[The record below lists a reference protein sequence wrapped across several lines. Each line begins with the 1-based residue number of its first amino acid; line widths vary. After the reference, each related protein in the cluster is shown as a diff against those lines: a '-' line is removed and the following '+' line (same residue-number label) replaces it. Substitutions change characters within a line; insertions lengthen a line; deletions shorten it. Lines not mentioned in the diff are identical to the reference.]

1 MLHEIL
7 LALSGQPSPLLDP
20 EADHVGS
27 ATSFPLLSPP
37 EKALLASLARLSRLH
52 TLLRTHTSR
61 ISSSHPSTVCRA
73 VSAAIATEH
82 LGGFQKRI
90 LEVEKAIL
98 LKDSGYVGGY
108 GIVPLS
114 TIVGEFAPW
123 TRRLEWLWGVARFMQ
138 PEEVEDG
145 ATGACSGA
153 AIIDNLRRESQ
164 TGHQDLEQMALFL
177 VKSAETAWMRQLSMW
192 LLYGNVPTF
201 GRDDFFVQPSIPRDE
216 EGDGDSPPGT
226 VGFVMHVNLLPKLVS
241 PATASSILFIGNSL
255 NHLRGRRN
263 GSTSSSYRSSMGE
276 VTLQSDHISHL
287 SSLESPISTSS
298 LSNAVTAIR
307 LSLSQTSLS
316 KLLPLP
322 KILEVL
328 SLLHDFLLLGRGE
341 FAMALIS
348 HADLQVQKKYSMPGA
363 SGSGKTGD
371 LDGLVVKEGEV
382 MAALSQTWVE
392 LYSLQNEEDPVDEQL
407 DLAREL
413 LHLSISNKKGSR
425 AMTPSR
431 DLGTASLI
439 ADISNVSFDDLLFPV
454 PTTFSLRV
462 PPPIDLFLATSDI
475 AVYSRIHAYLL
486 GIRRAQIR
494 LNNLWKHTSLRRS
507 YPSPWGPP
515 RSNTRGGQNRLQ
527 TQRRREK
534 ARTIQM
540 RPIWAIMSAS
550 VFILS
555 EIASYFQGEVVNG
568 CWQHFRRWL
577 EGSPAGPMPMS
588 HSRPGTASS
597 SQHVDTSTLSG
608 AGAILGTSQYSTQS
622 KGQRHDPE
630 TLTVAHR
637 RYLSILAQSVFL
649 TEVPFVRSLRSLL
662 TTIDHLIS
670 LVSRLEI
677 VQRNLDLE
685 ADEGVVDN
693 LADYGHEEMEIW
705 HDLREARDDVD
716 ACTQDVVSR
725 LRDIDDSRSGEG
737 RRGFELP
744 TDHNELLDITD
755 QSDQNNIY
763 TPRRAAGVDRL
774 LMKLDFV
781 SLNDGTHFQHSISNP
796 QDGV

>member
-20 EADHVGS
+20 EADHLGS
-27 ATSFPLLSPP
+27 AAGSFPLLSPP

-52 TLLRTHTSR
+52 TLLRTHTSK

-73 VSAAIATEH
+73 VSAAISTEH

-138 PEEVEDG
+138 PEEVENE

-153 AIIDNLRRESQ
+153 VIIDYLRRESQ

-201 GRDDFFVQPSIPRDE
+201 GKDDFFVQPSVSGDDG
-216 EGDGDSPPGT
+216 GDGDSPRT
-226 VGFVMHVNLLPKLVS
+226 VDFVMHVKLLPKFVS

-255 NHLRGRRN
+255 NHLRGRGN
-263 GSTSSSYRSSMGE
+263 GSTTSSHRSSMGE
-276 VTLQSDHISHL
+276 VTLQSDHISLL
-287 SSLESPISTSS
+287 SSLASPISTTS

-322 KILEVL
+322 KILEIL
-328 SLLHDFLLLGRGE
+328 SLLHEFLLLGRGE
-341 FAMALIS
+341 FAMALVS
-348 HADLQVQKKYSMPGA
+348 HTELQVQKKYSVPGA
-363 SGSGKTGD
+363 SGSAKAGD
-371 LDGLVVKEGEV
+371 LDGLAIKEGEV

-413 LHLSISNKKGSR
+413 LHLSISSKKGSR

-431 DLGTASLI
+431 DLVTASLI
-439 ADISNVSFDDLLFPV
+439 ADISNVSFDDLLFPT

-515 RSNTRGGQNRLQ
+515 RSNTRGGQIRLQ

-550 VFILS
+550 VFMLS
-555 EIASYFQGEVVNG
+555 EISSYFQGEVVNG

-577 EGSPAGPMPMS
+577 EGSPAGPMPIS

-597 SQHVDTSTLSG
+597 SQHVDTSTLST
-608 AGAILGTSQYSTQS
+608 AGAVLGTSQHSTQS
-622 KGQRHDPE
+622 RAQPHDPE

-649 TEVPFVRSLRSLL
+649 TEVTFVRSLRSLL
-662 TTIDHLIS
+662 TIIDHLIA

-705 HDLREARDDVD
+705 HDLRKARDDVD
-716 ACTQDVVSR
+716 ACIQDVISR

-737 RRGFELP
+737 RRNFELP
-744 TDHNELLDITD
+744 TNQNELLDIT
-755 QSDQNNIY
+755 DQNNIY

-774 LMKLDFV
+774 LMKLDFG
-781 SLNDGTHFQHSISNP
+781 SLNDGTRFQHSISNP